1 MWCNNCCL
9 CFPVRGGAM
18 FLAGFVILINAIG
31 GILLFLWG
39 SYFFSSTMALIFG
52 GFSAVQA
59 ATAGIAFLGLCN
71 WSYMMTRMFVYI
83 QWLVAFL
90 GVARIGMMAYQLQ
103 ANKDRISGGCWGA
116 VNDKGYSP
124 MGTAAA
130 FYCNTPIATFIML
143 FIIGLVIDF
152 VINLYMYFVV
162 WRFYVRM
169 RLYPFQKGVALTYEQ
184 GLYEI

>member
-9 CFPVRGGAM
+9 CFPVRGGGM
-18 FLAGFVILINAIG
+18 WMAGLNILTNAIG
-31 GILLFLWG
+31 GVLLFLWG
-39 SYFFSSTMALIFG
+39 SYFFSSTMALLFG
-52 GFSAVQA
+52 GFSVIQAV
-59 ATAGIAFLGLCN
+59 TAGIAFLGLCN

-90 GVARIGMMAYQLQ
+90 ATARIGIMAFQLES
-103 ANKDRISGGCWGA
+103 NKALIWNECWGA

-124 MGTAAA
+124 QGTAAA
-130 FYCNTPIATFIML
+130 FYCNTPIDTFIMI
-143 FIIGLVIDF
+143 FIAGLVVDY
-152 VINLYMYFVV
+152 VLNLYMYFVV